1 MKEDLKIVFMG
12 TPDFAAASL
21 RKLIEEKFNV
31 IACFT
36 NPDKPSGRG
45 MKLKYSEVKEVALE
59 NNINVFQ
66 PAKLRKNEEV
76 IDTLKELEPD
86 LIVVVAYGKILPKE
100 ILEIPKLG
108 CINVHGSLLPEYR
121 GAAPMQWSLIN
132 GDKKTGITTMFMDE
146 GMDTGDMLLKE
157 EVEITEEDNFETL
170 HDKMKEVGANLL
182 VKTINSLQMGNL
194 KRIKQPV
201 EGTIAPMI
209 SKEMTKIDFNKSS
222 KEIFNMIRGMS
233 PFPGAYMEDVDGK
246 IYKVYKVS
254 YTCDKLLQVEN
265 GVVVERTKNSLKIKC
280 KDGSVSIL
288 EIKPQNS
295 KKMEV
300 KAFLAGSKIDV
311 GFKFI

>member
-21 RKLIEEKFNV
+21 KKLIEEKFNV

-59 NNINVFQ
+59 NNIKVFQ

-170 HDKMKEVGANLL
+170 HDKM
-182 VKTINSLQMGNL
+182 TYDI
-194 KRIKQPV
+194 
-201 EGTIAPMI
+201 
-209 SKEMTKIDFNKSS
+209 
-222 KEIFNMIRGMS
+222 
-233 PFPGAYMEDVDGK
+233 
-246 IYKVYKVS
+246 
-254 YTCDKLLQVEN
+254 
-265 GVVVERTKNSLKIKC
+265 
-280 KDGSVSIL
+280 
-288 EIKPQNS
+288 
-295 KKMEV
+295 
-300 KAFLAGSKIDV
+300 
-311 GFKFI
+311 